1 MAGDG
6 FVRMPGEPARWV
18 RLIEGGYQLAVE
30 YREDDRHD
38 LITCLE
44 SGRNFKSSHAFGE
57 AVEDVFSILR
67 GARIDDVVREDE
79 FSKSG
84 PEIIRTA
91 KSSGPSCAVHV
102 AGIVEARL
110 TREFAREYAKSGNVS
125 LTATSSSKECQER
138 VSHWKQ
144 LLFTRNER
152 GVLDFMP
159 DEDYEPHPM
168 DWYAEPFPKPEGIEY
183 LVWCTCSSASE
194 EARRASPSRPD
205 GTFCPTPLAIP

>member
-6 FVRMPGEPARWV
+6 FVRMPGEQARWV

-125 LTATSSSKECQER
+125 LTATSRSKECQER

-159 DEDYEPHPM
+159 DED
-168 DWYAEPFPKPEGIEY
+168 
-183 LVWCTCSSASE
+183 
-194 EARRASPSRPD
+194 
-205 GTFCPTPLAIP
+205 